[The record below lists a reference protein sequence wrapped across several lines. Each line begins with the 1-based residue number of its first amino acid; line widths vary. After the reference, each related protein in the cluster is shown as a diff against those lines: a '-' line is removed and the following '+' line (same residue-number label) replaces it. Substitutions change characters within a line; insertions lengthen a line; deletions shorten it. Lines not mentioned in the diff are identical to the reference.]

1 MRSSFSCQH
10 CLPDGLIVA
19 GSSRR
24 ISTTCLP
31 EELSVSSGPVDA
43 TSGSQSL
50 RSQHQSKRTA
60 ASTCRAAVSAG
71 FGWNVNY
78 GQHTIFGL
86 KGCSMI
92 RRSTWRPQ
100 CPPLGG
106 PGPARSAR
114 ARRMRWRRWRHRNKE
129 TAAAAALRGKV
140 VMAARVTGVAATS
153 GGAAAKSED
162 GAPWRPPPPESG
174 GTSAFSDSWPCCCRE
189 PSRGSLLLEGFRVLL
204 VGSGG
209 WLLRNTAVYIT

>member
-1 MRSSFSCQH
+1 MNEEQLQLPALPARWVDSGRIISENFHHLSARGTVCLVRAGRRNFRVPVTAVTASVEKNRSINM
-10 CLPDGLIVA
+10 PG
-19 GSSRR
+19 G
-24 ISTTCLP
+24 
-31 EELSVSSGPVDA
+31 
-43 TSGSQSL
+43 
-50 RSQHQSKRTA
+50 
-60 ASTCRAAVSAG
+60 G
-71 FGWNVNY
+71 FRWNVNY

-140 VMAARVTGVAATS
+140 VMAARVTEVAATS

>member
-43 TSGSQSL
+43 TSGRRVPVTAVTASVEKN
-50 RSQHQSKRTA
+50 RSINMPGG
-60 ASTCRAAVSAG
+60 G
-71 FGWNVNY
+71 FRWNVNY